1 MCSTWIWIFMN
12 QSLEAHM
19 CCLLYRGKS
28 ICNAGFQGAH
38 LVSCCSRVTAS
49 HFINPTSDTREVW
62 KLFGYSKVQVCSSW
76 LGWRNSK
83 DTKKSLSVNNNEHPW
98 RKMTKHEQKSR
109 EQIMSHARTWHTRL
123 FAQGWTGWTGGWTG
137 WLASE
142 GGPSSRGPKLDMRW
156 QWAVNHLQHACTVVP
171 VVIINSHLLKQFSRL
186 KSASDMISFISSDCS
201 DLTIFHWFNPS
212 PYNSVLQHCTI
223 LRLHVNKRL
232 QF

>member
-1 MCSTWIWIFMN
+1 MDLDFHESITGGSHVPSLPGQIHLQCRAPGSAFGKLL
-12 QSLEAHM
+12 QSGWSIS
-19 CCLLYRGKS
+19 LY
-28 ICNAGFQGAH
+28 IY
-38 LVSCCSRVTAS
+38 
-49 HFINPTSDTREVW
+49 INPTSDTREVW

-76 LGWRNSK
+76 LGWQNSK

-98 RKMTKHEQKSR
+98 RKMTKHEQKSGER
-109 EQIMSHARTWHTRL
+109 IISHARTWHTRL
-123 FAQGWTGWTGGWTG
+123 FAQGWTGWTGGWAG

-186 KSASDMISFISSDCS
+186 KSASDMISFISLDCS

-212 PYNSVLQHCTI
+212 PYNSVLQHCTF

>member
-1 MCSTWIWIFMN
+1 MDLDFHESITGGSHVLPSLPGQIHLQCRVPGSAFGKLLQSGWSISFYKSHKRYKRSLKDLRLLQSPSMN
-12 QSLEAHM
+12 
-19 CCLLYRGKS
+19 
-28 ICNAGFQGAH
+28 
-38 LVSCCSRVTAS
+38 
-49 HFINPTSDTREVW
+49 
-62 KLFGYSKVQVCSSW
+62 
-76 LGWRNSK
+76 
-83 DTKKSLSVNNNEHPW
+83 
-98 RKMTKHEQKSR
+98 KHEQKSQ

-123 FAQGWTGWTGGWTG
+123 FAQGWTGWTGGWAG

-186 KSASDMISFISSDCS
+186 KSASDMISFISLDCS

-212 PYNSVLQHCTI
+212 PYNSVLQHCTF